1 MQMDKLWHEW
11 VQGIRKHYPQALRRS
26 CWTTTGKEMWKCE
39 QINVGKS
46 RISAAYYVLD
56 YANIKEEWQTPWIG
70 LGTALQ
76 WTAWRRKRA
85 AESLLTSFWYK
96 HRSGTEF
103 NQFVLLAF
111 MPLEFQEVPLI
122 SPGLT
127 PYLKLQN
134 HILSAEDCARIARS
148 GQHTQA
154 ASATSFALA
163 FSVEKMQDL
172 CSGRP
177 LSGERVLPQL
187 SYLCKTVV
195 VTVLLQR

>member
-1 MQMDKLWHEW
+1 MQMDKLWHER
-11 VQGIRKHYPQALRRS
+11 VQGIRKHHPQAIHRS
-26 CWTTTGKEMWKCE
+26 CWATTGNEMWKSE

-46 RISAAYYVLD
+46 RISTAYSVLD
-56 YANIKEEWQTPWIG
+56 YANIKEEWQIPWIG
-70 LGTALQ
+70 LARASQ
-76 WTAWRRKRA
+76 WTSWQRKRA
-85 AESLLTSFWYK
+85 AESLLTSFWDK

-111 MPLEFQEVPLI
+111 TTLEFQEVPLI
-122 SPGLT
+122 SPDLT

-134 HILSAEDCARIARS
+134 HILCAEDCAWIAHS

-154 ASATSFALA
+154 ASATIFALT

-177 LSGERVLPQL
+177 LSGEGVLPQL

-195 VTVLLQR
+195 VIVLLQR